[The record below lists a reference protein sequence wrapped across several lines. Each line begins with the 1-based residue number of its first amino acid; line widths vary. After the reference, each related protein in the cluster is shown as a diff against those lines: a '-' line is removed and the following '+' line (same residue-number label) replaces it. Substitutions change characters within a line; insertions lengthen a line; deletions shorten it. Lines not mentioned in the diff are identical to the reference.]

1 MPVVDRLPSFLQF
14 CETQKRL
21 DPKTVKA
28 YRIDIVQFTAFLG
41 ECQNNAVS
49 KETVRS
55 YLAYLNQHFKLRSVK
70 RKIASV
76 KAFVSYLIEEGFLSE
91 NPFSTLHIS
100 YPNSLTLP
108 RTIPLNIIRAMLVEA
123 YHQVNIAKTTA
134 QKINATR
141 NVALIELLFATG
153 MRISEVC
160 RLQETELDLSEGIVF
175 IRGKGNRERIV
186 ELANKEV
193 LNILAQYNQTK
204 NSHSEYFFLNNRG
217 KPLSDQSARRIVEN
231 LANAVDPSRHIT
243 PHMFRHS
250 FATLLLEEDVD
261 IRYIQAL
268 LGHSSISTTQI
279 YAYVSSQKR
288 RAILADRHPRN
299 KLFVK

>member
-1 MPVVDRLPSFLQF
+1 MPISERLPNFLQF
-14 CETQKRL
+14 CESQKRL

-28 YRIDIVQFTAFLG
+28 YRIDIVQFEAFLDG
-41 ECQNNAVS
+41 CQSNAVS
-49 KETVRS
+49 RETVRS
-55 YLAYLNQHFKLRSVK
+55 YLSYLNQHFKPRSVK

-76 KAFVSYLIEEGFLSE
+76 KAFVAYLVEEGFLSE
-91 NPFSTLHIS
+91 NPFSTIHIN
-100 YPNSLTLP
+100 YPKSLALP
-108 RTIPLNIIRAMLVEA
+108 RTIPLNTIRAILVEA
-123 YHQVNIAKTTA
+123 YHQINIAKTTA
-134 QKINATR
+134 QKLNAIR

-160 RLQETELDLSEGIVF
+160 SLREKELDLSEGIVF
-175 IRGKGNRERIV
+175 IHGKGNRERIV

-193 LNILAQYNQTK
+193 LNILAQYNRSK
-204 NSHSEYFFLNNRG
+204 ISHSEYFFLNNRG
-217 KPLSDQSARRIVEN
+217 NPLSDQSARRIVEN
-231 LANAVDPSRHIT
+231 LANAVDPSRHVT

-288 RAILADRHPRN
+288 RAILTDRHPRN
-299 KLFVK
+299 KLSVK